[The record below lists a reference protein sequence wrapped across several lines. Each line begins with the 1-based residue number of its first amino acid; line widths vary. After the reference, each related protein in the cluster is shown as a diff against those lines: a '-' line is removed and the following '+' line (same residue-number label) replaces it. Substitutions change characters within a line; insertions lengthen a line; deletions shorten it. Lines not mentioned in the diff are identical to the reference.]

1 MDIHCTN
8 AFVVRADATIKE
20 LAEQASCMVG
30 TVASIISTNVSSIDD
45 AKVQASIFGAMYLA
59 ESVEKMLEAI
69 EDRIAKGEVRHD

>member
-1 MDIHCTN
+1 MDTHCTN

-20 LAEQASCMVG
+20 LAEQASCMAG
-30 TVASIISTNVSSIDD
+30 TVASIISSNVSCIEG
-45 AKVQASIFGAMYLA
+45 AQVQASMFGALYLA